1 MSPRTRSVLRAVESF
16 FAAVVILIGFITAA
30 DLPRPYPLWPTIGAV
45 PVDPEL
51 VIPALLGLAVLVGVV
66 VDGFSVGSVVSGL
79 LGVITLWIALV
90 SLHTLYTVETGGVF
104 WGGFFTL
111 ISGVTLAIVVLLRSA
126 VRQTSYG
133 GLPHRIRGRFG
144 N

>member
-1 MSPRTRSVLRAVESF
+1 MESVL
-16 FAAVVILIGFITAA
+16 AAVVLLIGLITVA
-30 DLPRPYPLWPTIGAV
+30 DLPRPYPSWPTIGAV

-51 VIPALLGLAVLVGVV
+51 VIPALLSLAVLIGVI
-66 VDGFSVGSVVSGL
+66 VDGLSVGSVVSGL
-79 LGVITLWIALV
+79 LGVITLWIALM

-111 ISGVTLAIVVLLRSA
+111 ISGVTLAIVVLIRAAL
-126 VRQTSYG
+126 RQTSSG
-133 GLPHRIRGRFG
+133 GVPRRLRSRFG